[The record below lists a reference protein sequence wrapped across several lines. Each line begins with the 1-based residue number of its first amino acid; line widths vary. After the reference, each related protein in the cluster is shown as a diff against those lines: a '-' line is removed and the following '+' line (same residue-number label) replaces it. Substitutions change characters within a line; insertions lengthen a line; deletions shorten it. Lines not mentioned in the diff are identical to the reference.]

1 MDKPLILITND
12 DSIAAPGIRNLIQAV
27 SGLGNIFVVA
37 PNKPQSGQGHAF
49 TTEDPLR
56 LILEKEAKDYNEYAC
71 SGTPADCVKLACQM
85 VIKRRP
91 DLILSGIN
99 HGSNASVNAIY
110 SGTMAAVIEGCMMG
124 VPSIGFSFD
133 DHSWGADMSDALP
146 YIRRI
151 TEEVISN
158 GLAKHVCLN
167 VNFPKR
173 SAEPIK
179 GIRVCRQGLGEWF
192 EDFDE
197 RTDPQGRKYYWIKG
211 FYEYSDP
218 EPDTDILALQDNYI
232 SIVPTMFD
240 WTAKSM
246 IEPFKSR
253 FKNV

>member
-1 MDKPLILITND
+1 MEKPVILITND
-12 DSIAAPGIRNLIQAV
+12 DSIFAPGIRNLIEAV
-27 SGLGNIFVVA
+27 SGLGFIYVVA

-49 TTEDPLR
+49 TTEEPLR
-56 LILEKEAKDYNEYAC
+56 LHLEKEVADYREYSC

-85 VIKRRP
+85 VVKRRP

-133 DHSWGADMSDALP
+133 DHSWEADMSELRP

-151 TEEVISN
+151 TEEVANN
-158 GLAKHVCLN
+158 GLPKNVCLN
-167 VNFPKR
+167 VNFPKKTE
-173 SAEPIK
+173 EPIK
-179 GIRVCRQGLGEWF
+179 GICVCRQGLGEWF

-211 FYEYSDP
+211 FYEYNDP
-218 EPDTDILALQDNYI
+218 EPGTDILALRENYI
-232 SIVPTMFD
+232 SVVPTMFD
-240 WTAKSM
+240 WTAKDM
-246 IEPFKSR
+246 IEPFKAR
-253 FKNV
+253 FENV